1 MKIFVDTSYYVA
13 RVMPRDQWHRAA
25 MSAVQPGMTFVT
37 SSLVINE
44 TISLLQ
50 ARGYFSAA
58 VIFLERVRRSQ
69 EVQVVYPDRGAQ
81 EEAWDLFGKWGSMG
95 ANAVDCASFAV
106 MRQLGIRRAFT
117 FDGHFREAGF
127 ETLGGGG

>member
-1 MKIFVDTSYYVA
+1 
-13 RVMPRDQWHRAA
+13 
-25 MSAVQPGMTFVT
+25 MTFVT

-50 ARGYFSAA
+50 SRGHFSAA
-58 VIFLERVRRSQ
+58 VVFLERVRRNQ
-69 EVQVVYPDRGAQ
+69 EVQVVYPDRELQG
-81 EEAWDLFGKWGSMG
+81 EAWEWGSVG